1 MTESIHKKILRLRPP
16 AVNLTYG
23 TDTAGTSGIRELPF
37 VVAILA
43 DLRGGRA
50 DVANG
55 DGLNARTMIDIDRD
69 NFNEVMR
76 AIAPRVAFSAA
87 LARLWAGERPQDGDM
102 ALAFRS
108 IDDFEPR
115 QIIKA
120 LPSLSRLHDAHDPA
134 LDGALSAI
142 LHGAAF
148 RTLEAT
154 WRGLHHLVFNT
165 ETSPVLRLRVLDIGK
180 EELRQDLLQAA
191 QIEQSLLFSTISK
204 DDLPCSVLIGDH
216 DIDGGSADMALL
228 QRIAAL
234 AASLHAPF
242 VAQATP
248 GLLGLD
254 SFAAP
259 EQLADSERLH
269 GWHAFRNT
277 EDARW
282 IHLLLPRVLL
292 RPPYGLAGEE
302 QDLWGN
308 PAYLLARC
316 ITQAFALYRW
326 PAAIRGVDG
335 GGLVKTSPGRQATDV
350 AIDEQRTKELIQ
362 LGFIPLCD
370 CQGTGQAAF
379 FYCET
384 SPQPKKHYFA
394 DGNVQDHQAA
404 MLPSLLAASRFA
416 HYIKAIMRGKTGS
429 VLSRA
434 SVESELDDWLASYVL
449 LDDNATHQDKAAH
462 PLRTAKVMVADVP
475 GESGALCATLFVQPQ
490 FQLDDCRTAVRLVM
504 RLPG

>member
-1 MTESIHKKILRLRPP
+1 MTDSMHKKVLRLRPP
-16 AVNLTYG
+16 TVNITYG
-23 TDTAGTSGIRELPF
+23 AGTAGASGIRELPF

-50 DVANG
+50 DAANG

-69 NFNEVMR
+69 NFNEVLR

-87 LARLWAGERPQDGDM
+87 AAQAGDST
-102 ALAFRS
+102 LAFRS

-142 LHGAAF
+142 LHSAAF

-165 ETSPVLRLRVLDIGK
+165 ETSPMLRLRVLDIGK

-191 QIEQSLLFSTISK
+191 QIGQSLLFRTINE

-216 DIDGGSADMALL
+216 GIDGGRADMALL

-254 SFAAP
+254 SFATP
-259 EQLADSERLH
+259 DQLADRERLRD
-269 GWHAFRNT
+269 WRAFRDS

-282 IHLLLPRVLL
+282 VHLVLPRALL
-292 RPPYGLAGEE
+292 RPPCGLAGEE
-302 QDLWGN
+302 HGLWGN

-335 GGLVKTSPGRQATDV
+335 GGLIETPAGQQATDV
-350 AIDEQRTKELIQ
+350 VIGEQRAQELIE

-379 FYCET
+379 FYGET
-384 SPQPKKHYFA
+384 SRQAKKHTFA
-394 DGNVQDHQAA
+394 EGNVQAHQAA
-404 MLPSLLAASRFA
+404 MLPCLLAAARFA
-416 HYIKAIMRGKTGS
+416 HYIKAIMRARTGS

-434 SVESELDDWLASYVL
+434 SVEGELEDWLASYVL
-449 LDDNATHQDKAAH
+449 LDDNATQEVRAAH
-462 PLRTAKVMVADVP
+462 PLRAAKVMVADVP
-475 GESGALCATLFVQPQ
+475 DEPGALCATLFVQPQ
-490 FQLDDCRTAVRLVM
+490 FQLDEFGVSIRLVM